1 MWTTGAL
8 WTDAVPPSVRCGQ
21 LAAFEL
27 PPAEDD
33 DEDEEEVELSLDD
46 DDDEEEV
53 DVEELSLAE
62 DGPFDDEVSDDE
74 ADFRLS
80 VR

>member
-1 MWTTGAL
+1 VWTTGAL

-33 DEDEEEVELSLDD
+33 DEDEEVELSLDD
-46 DDDEEEV
+46 DDDDEED

-62 DGPFDDEVSDDE
+62 DEPFDDAVSDEE
-74 ADFRLS
+74 AALRLS